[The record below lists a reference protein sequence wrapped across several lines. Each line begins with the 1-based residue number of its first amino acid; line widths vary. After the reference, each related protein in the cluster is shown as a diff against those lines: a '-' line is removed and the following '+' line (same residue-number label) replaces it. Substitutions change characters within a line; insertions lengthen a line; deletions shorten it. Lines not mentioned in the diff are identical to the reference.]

1 MISLKKSLSDFDR
14 LEAMQKA
21 ASECY
26 RAAVATTGEHVV
38 ETDKSLTRHFREEL
52 ESLSRRVRSAE
63 TADELSETRIS
74 FAQHLE
80 EYARQGS
87 RYLRSLKEQVTATRR
102 ALADVVDSLAQGED
116 NEQPRIEADLTRLEE
131 IANRPAVRDICPEMS
146 VVVASIGDGVIRMKK
161 KNQLVVAQLRD
172 ELHSLQTTLDKAQQ
186 NARRDERSGLMNRVD
201 LIGRIRQGI
210 AARKTFALILV
221 SIRNGSYLTSA
232 HGGEVMD
239 SVLDEFAQRLPDVVG
254 PKTVRGHWNR
264 FACLTILDR
273 PKSEALELADRI
285 ASRLAGPY
293 FPPGSAGGRT
303 ITLRL
308 ATGVVEAG
316 PGDSE
321 GRLLA
326 TIEKLLAALESTPA

>member
-1 MISLKKSLSDFDR
+1 MISLKKSLSDLDR
-14 LEAMQKA
+14 LAMIQKV

-26 RAAVATTGEHVV
+26 RAAVASASEHVV
-38 ETDKSLTRHFREEL
+38 ETDKSLTRLFREEL
-52 ESLSRRVRSAE
+52 ESLSRRVKAAE

-80 EYARQGS
+80 QYARQGS

-116 NEQPRIEADLTRLEE
+116 NEQFRIETDLTRLEE
-131 IANRPAVRDICPEMS
+131 IANRPAVRDVCPEMS
-146 VVVASIGDGVIRMKK
+146 VVVASIGDGVSKLKK
-161 KNQLVVAQLRD
+161 KNQLVVAQLQD

-186 NARRDERSGLMNRVD
+186 NARRDERPGLMNRMD
-201 LIGRIRQGI
+201 LIGQIRRSI
-210 AARKTFALILV
+210 VARKTFSLILV
-221 SIRNGSYLTSA
+221 SVGNAPYLA
-232 HGGEVMD
+232 GVHGGEAMD

-254 PKTVRGHWNR
+254 PKAIRGHWNR
-264 FACLTILDR
+264 FSFLTILDR
-273 PKSEALELADRI
+273 PKPEAVELADRL
-285 ASRLAGPY
+285 ATRLAGPY
-293 FPPGSAGGRT
+293 FPSGSAGGRA

-308 ATGVVEAG
+308 TTGVVEAG

-326 TIEKLLAALESTPA
+326 AIEQLLAALEATPA